1 MPNER
6 LRAALL
12 QRGLSTTALAE
23 KLAVDHK
30 TVERWVS
37 GRIPYRRH
45 RFAIAEQLGVD
56 EVYLWPDALSR
67 DQVAAASSS
76 ELIAVYPHRT
86 EVPRDVWG
94 RLFEEAETEIG
105 VLVYSGLWLAEDS
118 GVQRTLAEKARA
130 GVRVRVL
137 LGDAASSEV
146 AERGGEE
153 GIDEAMAAKIRNA
166 LAMYR
171 PLRSVEGV
179 EIRFHSTVL
188 YNSIYR
194 ADDQVLVNTHLYGL
208 PAAHAPVWHFRK
220 VPGGEVAAAYLESF
234 ERVWE
239 VAQPGPEGRR

>member
-12 QRGLSTTALAE
+12 QRGISTTSLAE

-37 GRIPYRRH
+37 GRTPYRRH

-67 DQVAAASSS
+67 DQVAAASAS
-76 ELIAVYPHRT
+76 ELVAVYPHRT

-130 GVRVRVL
+130 GVRVRLL
-137 LGDAASSEV
+137 LGDPASAEV
-146 AERGGEE
+146 AERGGDE
-153 GIDEAMAAKIRNA
+153 GIGEAMAAKIRNA
-166 LAMYR
+166 LAMYK
-171 PLRSVEGV
+171 PLRSLDGV
-179 EIRFHSTVL
+179 EIRYHSTVL

-194 ADDQVLVNTHLYGL
+194 ADDQILVNTHLYGL

-220 VPGGEVAAAYLESF
+220 VPGGEVTAAYLESF

-239 VAQPGPEGRR
+239 VAQPVPEGRQ